1 MAGRYSPVS
10 PCDALS
16 VALQKC
22 LKAQV
27 RDAPPA
33 ALATRDSGLSAACVC
48 GAQKAKKKEANAD
61 KGRRSRE
68 RLAEARRRLKAEERS
83 A

>member
-1 MAGRYSPVS
+1 MS

-27 RDAPPA
+27 RDAPSA
-33 ALATRDSGLSAACVC
+33 ALAARDSGLSARACPVL
-48 GAQKAKKKEANAD
+48 QKAKKKEVNAD
-61 KGRRSRE
+61 KARRSRE